1 MIASANDGTAR
12 RLLNRTGAAVAGSLV
27 VILAGA
33 LYALMRSDIPTDNH
47 DIILIL
53 ITTVANSII
62 AIVSYFFGSSSS
74 VARQGEIIAQQANTI
89 AEAQGKLPP
98 VAGAPDKT
106 VPLAAGETLAV
117 KADEPK

>member
-1 MIASANDGTAR
+1 MTLSAPDSNR

-33 LYALMRSDIPTDNH
+33 LYALMRSEIPTDNH

-62 AIVSYFFGSSSS
+62 AIVGYFFGSSSS
-74 VARQGEIIAQQANTI
+74 VARQGEIIAQQAGI
-89 AEAQGKLPP
+89 IDKAQDKLPP
-98 VAGAPDKT
+98 VAGATPT
-106 VPLAAGETLAV
+106 VPVAPGEAV
-117 KADEPK
+117 TVKGTTT